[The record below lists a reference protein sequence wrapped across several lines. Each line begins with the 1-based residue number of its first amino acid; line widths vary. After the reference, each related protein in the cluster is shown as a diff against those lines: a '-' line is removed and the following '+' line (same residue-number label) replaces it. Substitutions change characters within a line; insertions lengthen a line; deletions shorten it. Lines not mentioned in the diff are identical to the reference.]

1 MKREI
6 TTKILITGSEGQ
18 LGRSLKKISSLYPD
32 FYFYFT
38 DVNEMDITN
47 DISVRKVFNE
57 LQPHYCINSA
67 AYTAVD
73 KAESDH
79 ELCYKIN
86 VKGPELLAKYC
97 GINKTKIIHIST
109 DYVYNPTDNE
119 IITENSPTTPNN
131 FYGKTK
137 LEGDLN
143 IAKLLTDYIII
154 RTSWLYSEFG
164 NNFVKTIIKLAGVK
178 EELNVVNDQTG
189 SPTYASDLAV
199 AIMQIIENSANQ
211 SGIYNYTNE
220 GFITWYEFAK
230 EIIELKSLKCKV
242 KPVPTSEFPTPAS
255 RPTNSKLSKNKIL
268 ADYNIKTTDWK
279 KSLKYCIEI
288 LTD

>member
-73 KAESDH
+73 KAESDQ

-143 IAKLLTDYIII
+143 IAKLMTDYIII

-189 SPTYASDLAV
+189 SPTNASDLAV

-211 SGIYNYTNE
+211 SGIYNFTNE

-242 KPVPTSEFPTPAS
+242 NPVPTSEFPTPAN

-268 ADYNIKTTDWK
+268 TDYKIKTTDWK

>member
-18 LGRSLKKISSLYPD
+18 LGRSLMKISSLYPD

>member
-73 KAESDH
+73 KAESDR

-143 IAKLLTDYIII
+143 IAKLMTDYIII

-242 KPVPTSEFPTPAS
+242 KPVPTSEFPTTAI

-268 ADYNIKTTDWK
+268 ADYKIKTTDWK
-279 KSLKYCIEI
+279 KSLKNCLEI

>member
-6 TTKILITGSEGQ
+6 ITKILITGSEGQ
-18 LGRSLKKISSLYPD
+18 LGRSLKKISSLYPG

-38 DVNEMDITN
+38 DVNEMDIADET
-47 DISVRKVFNE
+47 SVRKVFNE

-73 KAESDH
+73 KAESDR

>member
-220 GFITWYEFAK
+220 GFITWYEFAN
-230 EIIELKSLKCKV
+230 EIIELKSLKCKIN
-242 KPVPTSEFPTPAS
+242 PVPTSEFPTPAS

-268 ADYNIKTTDWK
+268 ADYKIKTTDWK

>member
-6 TTKILITGSEGQ
+6 ITKILITGSEGQ
-18 LGRSLKKISSLYPD
+18 LGRSLMKISSLYPD

>member
-6 TTKILITGSEGQ
+6 ITKILITGSEGQ

-73 KAESDH
+73 KAESDR

-143 IAKLLTDYIII
+143 IAKLMTDYIII

-242 KPVPTSEFPTPAS
+242 NPVPTSEFPTTAI

>member
-6 TTKILITGSEGQ
+6 ITKILITGSEGQ

-73 KAESDH
+73 KAESDR

-242 KPVPTSEFPTPAS
+242 KPVPTSEFPTTAI

-268 ADYNIKTTDWK
+268 ADYKIKTTDWK
-279 KSLKYCIEI
+279 KSLKNCLEI

>member
-73 KAESDH
+73 KAESDR

-143 IAKLLTDYIII
+143 IAKLMTDYIII

-242 KPVPTSEFPTPAS
+242 NPVPTSEFPTTAI

-268 ADYNIKTTDWK
+268 ADYKIKTTDWK
-279 KSLKYCIEI
+279 KSLKNCLEI

>member
-6 TTKILITGSEGQ
+6 ITKILITGSEGQ

-73 KAESDH
+73 KAESDR

-143 IAKLLTDYIII
+143 IAKLMTDYIII

-242 KPVPTSEFPTPAS
+242 NPVPTSEFPTTAI

-268 ADYNIKTTDWK
+268 ADYKIKTTDWK
-279 KSLKYCIEI
+279 KSLKNCLEI